1 MAISVLGT
9 GQRAE
14 NGTKSSFP
22 RESYLS
28 RWIICK
34 PIYNS
39 MLSGNKYNDK
49 GKTGEEAV
57 IGMWGVD
64 KTAPWM

>member
-1 MAISVLGT
+1 MDNI
-9 GQRAE
+9 
-14 NGTKSSFP
+14 
-22 RESYLS
+22 
-28 RWIICK
+28 K

>member
-1 MAISVLGT
+1 MALSVLGT

-14 NGTKSSFP
+14 NGINRFFP
-22 RESYLS
+22 HESYLS

-34 PIYNS
+34 PIHNS
-39 MLSGNKYNDK
+39 MLSGKKYNDK
-49 GKTGEEAV
+49 GKASEEAV